1 LDVGKAIAFMS
12 GQNLPIWDFED
23 VGDNWTKANS
33 DQIAPIIAVPTTA
46 GTGSETGRASVIL
59 NEDTGVK
66 KIIFH
71 PKFLPSIVIL
81 DPTLTVGLPPKITA
95 ATGMD
100 ALAHN
105 LEAYC
110 APGYHPMADG
120 IALEGMS
127 LVNKWL
133 PEAVNNGSNLEAR
146 MNMLTA
152 ASMGSTA
159 FQKGLGAIHSLSH
172 PVNALNNIHHGLSN
186 AIFMPYVLTFNK
198 EVIEKKVIK
207 ICKYLELQDQSFNGF
222 INWVLDLRKKLDMPH
237 TLSEV
242 IDEKDLQLDR
252 LSKMALEDPSTSGN
266 PKKLS
271 ETDMKSMYLHSMEG
285 KIVLM
290 SLNIL
295 VVEGNNPEDSSVFIK
310 AAKASCSQNLK
321 NLVQI
326 IEPSAGVKIINPS
339 KDNETTEALENMDQY
354 DGIIFTGG
362 AMRIND
368 MTDEIKKHI
377 NFASNCFKH
386 GKKILAICWGLQV
399 CSTAAGGKVAPAKNG
414 AHIGI
419 ATDVK
424 INDEGKKN
432 LIYKNKKD
440 IFTTPAFN
448 FDEVIELPEGA
459 KLLASD
465 SINRVMAIYFKSGQ
479 SEIWGVQYH
488 PDYEYWQMVNLSNAR
503 KDRLLNNNI
512 FKNEDEFEKH
522 VKYIEEQ
529 DLDFNNRTHEVRNW
543 LNNLKV

>member
-1 LDVGKAIAFMS
+1 
-12 GQNLPIWDFED
+12 
-23 VGDNWTKANS
+23 
-33 DQIAPIIAVPTTA
+33 
-46 GTGSETGRASVIL
+46 
-59 NEDTGVK
+59 
-66 KIIFH
+66 
-71 PKFLPSIVIL
+71 
-81 DPTLTVGLPPKITA
+81 
-95 ATGMD
+95 
-100 ALAHN
+100 
-105 LEAYC
+105 
-110 APGYHPMADG
+110 
-120 IALEGMS
+120 
-127 LVNKWL
+127 
-133 PEAVNNGSNLEAR
+133 
-146 MNMLTA
+146 
-152 ASMGSTA
+152 
-159 FQKGLGAIHSLSH
+159 
-172 PVNALNNIHHGLSN
+172 
-186 AIFMPYVLTFNK
+186 
-198 EVIEKKVIK
+198 
-207 ICKYLELQDQSFNGF
+207 
-222 INWVLDLRKKLDMPH
+222 
-237 TLSEV
+237 
-242 IDEKDLQLDR
+242 
-252 LSKMALEDPSTSGN
+252 
-266 PKKLS
+266 
-271 ETDMKSMYLHSMEG
+271 
-285 KIVLM
+285 M

-321 NLVQI
+321 NLVQK
-326 IEPSAGVKIINPS
+326 IEPSTDVKIINPS

-448 FDEVIELPEGA
+448 FDEVIELPEDA

>member
-1 LDVGKAIAFMS
+1 
-12 GQNLPIWDFED
+12 
-23 VGDNWTKANS
+23 
-33 DQIAPIIAVPTTA
+33 
-46 GTGSETGRASVIL
+46 
-59 NEDTGVK
+59 
-66 KIIFH
+66 
-71 PKFLPSIVIL
+71 
-81 DPTLTVGLPPKITA
+81 
-95 ATGMD
+95 
-100 ALAHN
+100 
-105 LEAYC
+105 
-110 APGYHPMADG
+110 
-120 IALEGMS
+120 
-127 LVNKWL
+127 
-133 PEAVNNGSNLEAR
+133 
-146 MNMLTA
+146 
-152 ASMGSTA
+152 
-159 FQKGLGAIHSLSH
+159 
-172 PVNALNNIHHGLSN
+172 
-186 AIFMPYVLTFNK
+186 
-198 EVIEKKVIK
+198 
-207 ICKYLELQDQSFNGF
+207 
-222 INWVLDLRKKLDMPH
+222 
-237 TLSEV
+237 
-242 IDEKDLQLDR
+242 
-252 LSKMALEDPSTSGN
+252 
-266 PKKLS
+266 
-271 ETDMKSMYLHSMEG
+271 
-285 KIVLM
+285 M

-295 VVEGNNPEDSSVFIK
+295 IVEGNNPEDSSVFIK

-321 NLVQI
+321 NLVQK
-326 IEPSAGVKIINPS
+326 IEPSADVKIINPS
-339 KDNETTEALENMDQY
+339 KDNETTEALDNMDQY
-354 DGIIFTGG
+354 HGIIFTGG

-424 INDEGKKN
+424 INDDGKKN
-432 LIYKNKKD
+432 LIYENKKD

-448 FDEVIELPEGA
+448 FDEVIELPEDA